1 MDVIYKL
8 SLTQGG
14 IPTHRKSNHHDIITA
29 LKSLIAR
36 IVTTI
41 KNVLKKADTEPK
53 PTTSERPQI
62 FLRRAR
68 PPIRLNPP
76 LQKTVPSAL
85 REAKD
90 LNALTL
96 AIRDRPSGQDVRTT
110 IKIVAI
116 RMAHVNP
123 HTGRIL
129 GSINVND
136 PNQGTNSKKNVK
148 YK

>member
-1 MDVIYKL
+1 MDVLYKL

-14 IPTHRKSNHHDIITA
+14 IPTHRKSDHHDIITA

-36 IVTTI
+36 IMTMI

-53 PTTSERPQI
+53 PTTSERPQTV
-62 FLRRAR
+62 LRRASL
-68 PPIRLNPP
+68 PIRLKNPP

-85 REAKD
+85 SEAKD

-96 AIRDRPSGQDVRTT
+96 AIRDRPSGQDIPTT
-110 IKIVAI
+110 IKIVAK
-116 RMAHVNP
+116 RMAHTNP

-129 GSINVND
+129 RSLTSSS
-136 PNQGTNSKKNVK
+136 P
-148 YK
+148 